1 MIEENTY
8 FYSDGIKLDAS
19 YFYPDSY
26 QDGVEA
32 KQDAKEPIIIMCSG
46 FLGLK
51 NIHPARFAR
60 GLTDLRFTLF
70 GFDYRG
76 FAESEGER
84 GKVLIEDQVS
94 DIANAVSFVSRKAKE
109 QKRKLFLAGWGMAGG
124 MILDALRL
132 VDGVSGLII
141 MNGFFNAIRVQKAL
155 RGKNGWKKFYKY
167 FKQQRA
173 EYTATGEVKNIDPFD
188 VYPLDKKSRQYVD
201 DVLYKNPDFG
211 LKYVW
216 HRFGDSL
223 LQFEPESNMEH
234 LKETPVFIAH
244 GEKNA
249 LHPPEE
255 AKALHKK
262 YPGDKELYWMKH
274 AGHTEWMFDENKT
287 FVMLVGNLDRWLER
301 HT

>member
-1 MIEENTY
+1 MKEEKTY

-26 QDGVEA
+26 EDGQESKKDA
-32 KQDAKEPIIIMCSG
+32 KQPIIIMCSG

-76 FAESEGER
+76 FAESDGER
-84 GKVLIEDQVS
+84 GKVLVEDQIS
-94 DIANAVSFVSRKAKE
+94 DIANAVSFVSYKAREQRRKII
-109 QKRKLFLAGWGMAGG
+109 LAGWGMAGG
-124 MILDALRL
+124 MILEAMRL
-132 VDGVSGLII
+132 VDGVSGLIS
-141 MNGFFNAIRVQKAL
+141 MNGFFNAIRVQKTL
-155 RGKNGWKKFYKY
+155 RGSRGWNKFYRQ

-173 EYTATGEVKNIDPFD
+173 EYTRTGEVENIDPFD
-188 VYPLDKKSRQYVD
+188 VYPLDPKSREYVD

-223 LQFEPESNMEH
+223 LRFEPEADLSH
-234 LKETPVFIAH
+234 LKDIPIFIAH
-244 GEKNA
+244 GENNK
-249 LHPPEE
+249 LHPAQE
-255 AKALHKK
+255 AKELHKK
-262 YPGDKELYWMKH
+262 YPGKKELYWMKN
-274 AGHTEWMFDENKT
+274 AGHTEWMFDTNKT
-287 FVMLVGNLDRWLER
+287 FVMLVGNLDQWIQKN
-301 HT
+301 T